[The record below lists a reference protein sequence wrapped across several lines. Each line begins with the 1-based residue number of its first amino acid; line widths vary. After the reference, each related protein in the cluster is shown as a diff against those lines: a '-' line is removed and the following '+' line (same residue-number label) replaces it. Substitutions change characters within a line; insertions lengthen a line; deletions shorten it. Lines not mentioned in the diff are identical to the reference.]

1 MRLGLGAG
9 LTVPHLI
16 GGGGFDSTG
25 FILWTGTADYLTIDA
40 SGDRFFISL
49 Q

>member
-1 MRLGLGAG
+1 MRLGLGLG
-9 LTVPHLI
+9 LTLQNLI
-16 GGGGFDSTG
+16 NGGGFDSTG
-25 FILWTGTADYLTIDA
+25 FILWNGVDYLTIDA

>member
-1 MRLGLGAG
+1 MRLGLGLG

-16 GGGGFDSTG
+16 GGGGFDSSG
-25 FILWTGTADYLTIDA
+25 FILWNGVDYLTIDA
-40 SGDRFFISL
+40 SGDKFFISL